1 MPARMIR
8 LLLLIV
14 FLFPLT
20 LQATNVRVVEVKG
33 GIGPASQDLIISA
46 LRAAEKNS
54 DSLLVLELDTPGGLS
69 DSMRDIV
76 RAILASKVPVV
87 TYVSPQGARA
97 ASAGTYI
104 MYASHLS
111 AMAPATNLGAATP
124 VNISSPV
131 SLPLSSSKDD
141 SAMDRKVVNDAVAY
155 IRGLAE
161 KRNRNA
167 DWAEVA
173 VRAGETL
180 TATAAM
186 ELGVID
192 FVAADLESLL
202 DKINGSQVE
211 VAGVVQEIVLDDIT
225 LQRVSPDWRQEI
237 LARITDPTIAY
248 VLMLLGIY
256 GLIFELSNPGAIL
269 PGVVGAV
276 ALMLALYAFHVLP
289 VSSAGLALT
298 VVGLFFIIAELFVTS
313 GVLGLGG
320 VIAFVVGSIML
331 FDDRHLAVSLPLI
344 GGIALVAAGFLLWV
358 LTRVVKIRNA
368 VKISGREAMIEA
380 RARVIEWS
388 EGKGRVR
395 YEGESWIALSESPLK
410 VGQHV
415 VIKRVDELSLSVE
428 PVKELK
434 ND

>member
-1 MPARMIR
+1 MPATMIR
-8 LLLLIV
+8 LLLLIA

-20 LQATNVRVVEVKG
+20 LQAANVKVVEVKG
-33 GIGPASQDLIISA
+33 GIGPASQDLILTAIQT
-46 LRAAEKNS
+46 AEKQG
-54 DSLLVLELDTPGGLS
+54 DALLVLELNTPGGLS
-69 DSMRDIV
+69 DSMREIV
-76 RAILASKVPVV
+76 RAILASKVPVM

-104 MYASHLS
+104 LYASHLS

-124 VNISSPV
+124 VNISSPA
-131 SLPLSSSKDD
+131 SFPSSGNND
-141 SAMDRKVVNDAVAY
+141 SVMDKKIVNDAVAY

-167 DWAEVA
+167 DWAEAA
-173 VRAGETL
+173 VRAGESL
-180 TATAAM
+180 TATAAL
-186 ELGVID
+186 EEGVID
-192 FVAADLESLL
+192 FIAADLESLL
-202 DKINGSQVE
+202 EKINGSRVE
-211 VAGVVQEIVLDDIT
+211 VNGAIKEIALDNIVLE
-225 LQRVSPDWRQEI
+225 RVRPDWRQEI
-237 LARITDPTIAY
+237 LAWITDPTIAY
-248 VLMLLGIY
+248 ILMLLGIY

-276 ALMLALYAFHVLP
+276 ALMLALYAFQLLP

-298 VVGLFFIIAELFVTS
+298 VIGLFFIIAELFVTS
-313 GVLGLGG
+313 AGVLGLGG
-320 VIAFVVGSIML
+320 VIAFVAGSIML
-331 FDDRHLAVSLPLI
+331 FDDRYLAVSLPLI

-358 LTRVVKIRNA
+358 LTRVMKIRNA
-368 VKISGREAMIEA
+368 AKVSGREAMINA

-395 YEGESWIALSESPLK
+395 YEGESWLALSEAPLI
-410 VGQHV
+410 VGQQV
-415 VIKRVDELSLSVE
+415 VIKRIDELSLYIE